1 MPYFKCTF
9 VNEKGHFNRR
19 ILFSEGRNELRE
31 AYKNADEKLFNIKK
45 MYMYNVSLFKVFS
58 KKIKYSEFLLFNQK
72 LITML
77 NAGVSFIKALGIII
91 KNSDEGNLKEI
102 LIKSESDI
110 KNGIQISDAFSSNL
124 IPFQKIYRASLLA
137 GEKSGNLESILEKFN
152 QYLDKISTLRR
163 KILSGLSYPVVLLI
177 FMVLMVLMIL
187 VYAIPKFSS
196 FYASFESELPT
207 TTLVLISVAE
217 FLKENFL
224 LITGSVALLYLLIK
238 LIERKSE
245 RIIILDFLKIKTPFI
260 GRMILENA
268 LAVFSRTM
276 SVLIS
281 GGIPVPEATG
291 IAVETFSNRYFYR
304 NIKDIPE
311 KIRGG
316 NILSDVLEDVNFI
329 PNMMT
334 EIIRVGESSGNL
346 IDVLDKNA
354 DYYENSID
362 MKINSMVSL
371 IEPILI
377 IILGLV
383 VAFMLMSVYLP
394 IFQSIR
400 VVH

>member
-9 VNEKGHFNRR
+9 VNEKGHFNQR
-19 ILFSEGRNELRE
+19 ILFGESRNELKE
-31 AYKNADEKLFNIKK
+31 SYKNADEKLFTIRKL
-45 MYMYNVSLFKVFS
+45 YMHNASLSKLFS
-58 KKIKYSEFLLFNQK
+58 KKIKCSEFLLFNQK
-72 LITML
+72 LITL
-77 NAGVSFIKALGIII
+77 LKSGVSFIKALDIII
-91 KNSDEGNLKEI
+91 KNSKEGNLKEI
-102 LIKSESDI
+102 LIKIESDI

-152 QYLDKISTLRR
+152 QYLDKIATLRR
-163 KILSGLSYPVVLLI
+163 KVLSGLSYPVILLT
-177 FMVLMVLMIL
+177 FMVLMVLVIL
-187 VYAIPKFSS
+187 IYAIPKFSS

-207 TTLVLISVAE
+207 TTLMLLSLAE

-224 LITGSVALLYLLIK
+224 TFIFILALLYILVK
-238 LIERKSE
+238 VIERQSE
-245 RIIILDFLKIKTPFI
+245 KIVILDYMKTRTPFM

-268 LAVFSRTM
+268 LAVFSRTL

-281 GGIPVPEATG
+281 GGIPVPEATA
-291 IAVETFSNRYFYR
+291 IAVETFSNRFFYLK
-304 NIKDIPE
+304 IKNIPE

-316 NILSDVLEDVNFI
+316 NVLSDVLEDVSFI

-354 DYYENSID
+354 EYYENSID
-362 MKINSMVSL
+362 LKINSMTSL

-394 IFQSIR
+394 IFQSIQ

>member
-9 VNEKGHFNRR
+9 VNERGHFNKR
-19 ILFSEGRNELRE
+19 ILFSESRNELKE
-31 AYKNADEKLFNIKK
+31 AFKNADEKLFNIKK
-45 MYMYNVSLFKVFS
+45 LYLHNVSLFKIFS

-77 NAGVSFIKALGIII
+77 RSGVSFIKALGIII
-91 KNSDEGNLKEI
+91 KNSKEGNLKEI
-102 LIKSESDI
+102 LIKIESDI
-110 KNGIQISDAFSSNL
+110 KNGIQISDAFSSKL

-137 GEKSGNLESILEKFN
+137 GEKSGNLEAILEKFN

-163 KILSGLSYPVVLLI
+163 KILSGLSYPVILLT
-177 FMVLMVLMIL
+177 FMVLMVLVIL
-187 VYAIPKFSS
+187 VYAIPKFST
-196 FYASFESELPT
+196 FYASFESELPS
-207 TTLVLISVAE
+207 TTLILISVAE

-224 LITGSVALLYLLIK
+224 MIISIMAVLYLVIK
-238 LIERKSE
+238 VIERQSE
-245 RIIILDFLKIKTPFI
+245 RIVILDFLKVKIPFI
-260 GRMILENA
+260 GSLILENA

-291 IAVETFSNRYFYR
+291 IAVETFSNRYFYSK
-304 NIKDIPE
+304 IKDIPE
-311 KIRGG
+311 KIKGG
-316 NILSDVLEDVNFI
+316 YILSDVLEEVDFV
-329 PNMMT
+329 PDLMT

-354 DYYENSID
+354 EYYENSID
-362 MKINSMVSL
+362 LKINSMVSL

>member
-9 VNEKGHFNRR
+9 VNEKGHFNQR
-19 ILFSEGRNELRE
+19 ILFGESRNELKE
-31 AYKNADEKLFNIKK
+31 AYKNADEKLFTIKK
-45 MYMYNVSLFKVFS
+45 LYMHNASLSKLFS
-58 KKIKYSEFLLFNQK
+58 KKISCSEFLLFNQK
-72 LITML
+72 LITL
-77 NAGVSFIKALGIII
+77 LRSGVSFIKALDIII
-91 KNSDEGNLKEI
+91 KNSKEGNLKEI
-102 LIKSESDI
+102 LIKIEADI

-152 QYLDKISTLRR
+152 QYLDKIATLRR
-163 KILSGLSYPVVLLI
+163 KILSGLSYPVILLT
-177 FMVLMVLMIL
+177 FMVLMVLVIL
-187 VYAIPKFSS
+187 IYAIPKFSS
-196 FYASFESELPT
+196 FYASFESKLPT
-207 TTLVLISVAE
+207 TTLMLLSLAG

-224 LITGSVALLYLLIK
+224 TIIFILALLYFLVK
-238 LIERKSE
+238 VIERQSE
-245 RIIILDFLKIKTPFI
+245 KIIIMDYLKTRAPFM

-268 LAVFSRTM
+268 LAVFSRTL

-281 GGIPVPEATG
+281 GGIPVPEATA
-291 IAVETFSNRYFYR
+291 IAVETFSNRFFYFK
-304 NIKDIPE
+304 IKDIPE

-316 NILSDVLEDVNFI
+316 NVLSDVLEDVVFI

-354 DYYENSID
+354 EYYENSID
-362 MKINSMVSL
+362 LKINSMTSL

-394 IFQSIR
+394 IFQSIQ

>member
-1 MPYFKCTF
+1 
-9 VNEKGHFNRR
+9 
-19 ILFSEGRNELRE
+19 LFSESRNELKE
-31 AYKNADEKLFNIKK
+31 TYKNADEKLFNIKK
-45 MYMYNVSLFKVFS
+45 LYMHNVSLFKVFS

-77 NAGVSFIKALGIII
+77 RSGVSFIKALDIII
-91 KNSDEGNLKEI
+91 KNSKEGNLKEI
-102 LIKSESDI
+102 LIKIESDI

-152 QYLDKISTLRR
+152 YYLDKIATLKR
-163 KILSGLSYPVVLLI
+163 KILSGLSYPIILLT
-177 FMVLMVLMIL
+177 FMVLMVMAIL
-187 VYAIPKFSS
+187 IYAIPKFSN

-207 TTLVLISVAE
+207 TTLMLISVAE

-224 LITGSVALLYLLIK
+224 TIISIVAVVYLLIK
-238 LIERKSE
+238 VIERQSE
-245 RIIILDFLKIKTPFI
+245 RIVIMDFLKIKAPFV
-260 GRMILENA
+260 GRMLLENA

-281 GGIPVPEATG
+281 GGIPVPESTS
-291 IAVETFSNRYFYR
+291 IAVETFSNRYFYLK
-304 NIKDIPE
+304 IKDIPE
-311 KIRGG
+311 KIKGG
-316 NILSDVLEDVNFI
+316 NILSDVLEDVGFI

-354 DYYENSID
+354 EYYENSID
-362 MKINSMVSL
+362 LKINSMVSI